1 MLFIFKSE
9 LIVEKVLELSNSEA
23 AWVQMAFYG
32 GYFSMALPAALFI
45 RKYDYKKGILVGLAL
60 YSIGSLIFYPATTTQ
75 EFWFFCLGLYII
87 TFGLAF
93 LETTAN
99 PYILSM
105 GNPKYAI
112 QRLNLAQFFNPLG
125 SVKDRIGLAMID
137 QAEKEKKINS
147 DTTIIEPT
155 SGNTGIAL
163 AFVCATRGYKL
174 ILTMPS
180 SMSLERKK
188 MLNFFGAKII
198 LTPKEMGMF
207 GAIDRAKQINKN
219 TPNSLILDQFSN
231 KANPSIHYNTTAKEI
246 WEGVDGKID
255 NLISG
260 VGTGGTISG
269 VGAFLKEKNKNI
281 KIIAVEPEDSAV
293 ISGREAG
300 SHSIQGIGAGFIPKN
315 LDVSIIDEILSISN
329 NSAFFFSRELAK
341 CEGIPGGISTGAAIA
356 AAIEV
361 HERKEMQNLCS
372 VIIVPSF
379 AERYLSTEL
388 FNES

>member
-1 MLFIFKSE
+1 MLFKNK
-9 LIVEKVLELSNSEA
+9 KVFESIDQTIGNTPMVRLKNLKKKFNLNGQIIAKLE
-23 AWVQMAFYG
+23 
-32 GYFSMALPAALFI
+32 
-45 RKYDYKKGILVGLAL
+45 
-60 YSIGSLIFYPATTTQ
+60 
-75 EFWFFCLGLYII
+75 
-87 TFGLAF
+87 
-93 LETTAN
+93 
-99 PYILSM
+99 
-105 GNPKYAI
+105 
-112 QRLNLAQFFNPLG
+112 FFNPLG

-147 DTTIIEPT
+147 ETTIIEPT

-180 SMSLERKK
+180 SMSLERRK

-207 GAIDRAKQINKN
+207 GAINKAKEINKN
-219 TPNSLILDQFSN
+219 IPNSIILDQFSN

-246 WEGVDGKID
+246 WDSVDGKIN

-293 ISGREAG
+293 ISGREPG

-315 LDVSIIDEILSISN
+315 LDVGIIDETLSISN

-356 AAIEV
+356 AAIEI

-372 VIIVPSF
+372 VIIIPSF

>member
-1 MLFIFKSE
+1 MSFKNK
-9 LIVEKVLELSNSEA
+9 KVFDSIDQTIGNTPMVQLKNLKKKFKLNGQIIAKLE
-23 AWVQMAFYG
+23 
-32 GYFSMALPAALFI
+32 
-45 RKYDYKKGILVGLAL
+45 
-60 YSIGSLIFYPATTTQ
+60 
-75 EFWFFCLGLYII
+75 
-87 TFGLAF
+87 
-93 LETTAN
+93 
-99 PYILSM
+99 
-105 GNPKYAI
+105 
-112 QRLNLAQFFNPLG
+112 FFNPLG
-125 SVKDRIGLAMID
+125 SVKDRIGLAMIE
-137 QAEKEKKINS
+137 QAEREKKINS
-147 DTTIIEPT
+147 ETTIIEPT

-198 LTPKEMGMF
+198 LTPKELGMF
-207 GAIDRAKQINKN
+207 GAIDKAKQINKSIS
-219 TPNSLILDQFSN
+219 NSVILDQFSN

-246 WEGVDGKID
+246 WDSIDGKID

-269 VGAFLKEKNKNI
+269 VGSFLKEKNKKI

-315 LDVSIIDEILSISN
+315 LDMSIIDKTLSISN

-341 CEGIPGGISTGAAIA
+341 CEGIPGGISTGAVIA
-356 AAIEV
+356 AAIEI
-361 HERKEMQNLCS
+361 HEQKEMKDVCS
-372 VIIVPSF
+372 VVIVPSF

>member
-1 MLFIFKSE
+1 
-9 LIVEKVLELSNSEA
+9 
-23 AWVQMAFYG
+23 
-32 GYFSMALPAALFI
+32 
-45 RKYDYKKGILVGLAL
+45 
-60 YSIGSLIFYPATTTQ
+60 
-75 EFWFFCLGLYII
+75 
-87 TFGLAF
+87 
-93 LETTAN
+93 
-99 PYILSM
+99 
-105 GNPKYAI
+105 
-112 QRLNLAQFFNPLG
+112 
-125 SVKDRIGLAMID
+125 LAMID

-147 DTTIIEPT
+147 ETTIIEPT

-180 SMSLERKK
+180 SMSLERRK

-207 GAIDRAKQINKN
+207 GAIDKAQEINKN
-219 TPNSLILDQFSN
+219 VPNSIILDQFSN

-246 WEGVDGKID
+246 WDGVDGKID
-255 NLISG
+255 NFISG

-269 VGAFLKEKNKNI
+269 VGAFLKEKKKNI

-315 LDVSIIDEILSISN
+315 LDVSIIDETLSISN

-356 AAIEV
+356 AAIEI

-372 VIIVPSF
+372 VIIIPSF

>member
-1 MLFIFKSE
+1 MLFKNK
-9 LIVEKVLELSNSEA
+9 KVLDSIDQTIGNTPMVRLQN
-23 AWVQMAFYG
+23 
-32 GYFSMALPAALFI
+32 L
-45 RKYDYKKGILVGLAL
+45 KKKFKFNG
-60 YSIGSLIFYPATTTQ
+60 
-75 EFWFFCLGLYII
+75 EII
-87 TFGLAF
+87 AK
-93 LETTAN
+93 LE
-99 PYILSM
+99 
-105 GNPKYAI
+105 
-112 QRLNLAQFFNPLG
+112 FFNPLG
-125 SVKDRIGLAMID
+125 SVKDRIGLAMIN

-147 DTTIIEPT
+147 ETTIIEPT

-207 GAIDRAKQINKN
+207 GAIDKAKQINKN
-219 TPNSLILDQFSN
+219 IPNSIILDQFSN

-246 WEGVDGKID
+246 WDSVEGKID

-269 VGAFLKEKNKNI
+269 VGTFLKEKNKKI

-300 SHSIQGIGAGFIPKN
+300 SHSIQGIGAGFLPKN
-315 LDVSIIDEILSISN
+315 LDINIIDETLSISN

-341 CEGIPGGISTGAAIA
+341 CEGIPGGISTGAVIA
-356 AAIEV
+356 AAVEI
-361 HERKEMQNLCS
+361 HERKEMQNNCS

-388 FNES
+388 FSES

>member
-1 MLFIFKSE
+1 MLFKNKKVFDSIDQTIGNTPMVRLQNLKKKFKFNGE
-9 LIVEKVLELSNSEA
+9 IIAKLE
-23 AWVQMAFYG
+23 
-32 GYFSMALPAALFI
+32 
-45 RKYDYKKGILVGLAL
+45 
-60 YSIGSLIFYPATTTQ
+60 
-75 EFWFFCLGLYII
+75 
-87 TFGLAF
+87 
-93 LETTAN
+93 
-99 PYILSM
+99 
-105 GNPKYAI
+105 
-112 QRLNLAQFFNPLG
+112 FFNPLG
-125 SVKDRIGLAMID
+125 SVKDRIGLAMIN
-137 QAEKEKKINS
+137 QAEREKKINS
-147 DTTIIEPT
+147 ETTIIEPT

-207 GAIDRAKQINKN
+207 GAIDKAKQINKN
-219 TPNSLILDQFSN
+219 IPNSIILDQFSN

-246 WEGVDGKID
+246 WDSVEGKID

-269 VGAFLKEKNKNI
+269 VGSFLKEKNKNI
-281 KIIAVEPEDSAV
+281 RIIAVEPEDSAV

-315 LDVSIIDEILSISN
+315 LDIKIIDETLSISN

-356 AAIEV
+356 AAIEI
-361 HERKEMQNLCS
+361 HERKEMQNLSS